1 MITTP
6 QVISILT
13 GLTTALMA
21 GLFYSYSCSVN
32 PGLAKLSDAEYLTAM
47 QSINRAI
54 LNPAFY
60 IAFFGAVVLLPL
72 NTYLNSDLYSNRFW
86 LSLSAS
92 VVYILGLTGVTIF
105 GNVPLNEM
113 LDKFVILD
121 ASVEEIKEMRK
132 TFELSWNRFHL
143 IRTIAVIVSLILFLF
158 SIIIMKPIRS

>member
-1 MITTP
+1 
-6 QVISILT
+6 
-13 GLTTALMA
+13 
-21 GLFYSYSCSVN
+21 VN

>member
-1 MITTP
+1 M
-6 QVISILT
+6 T
-13 GLTTALMA
+13 GLSTALMA

-32 PGLAKLSDAEYLTAM
+32 PGLSKLSDADYLTAM

-60 IAFFGAVVLLPL
+60 MVFFGAVILLPL
-72 NTYLNSDLYSNRFW
+72 NTYLNYDLYTNRFW

-92 VVYILGLTGVTIF
+92 VVYILGLVGVTIL

-113 LDKFVILD
+113 LDKFMILD

-132 TFELSWNRFHL
+132 NFELSWNRFHL
-143 IRTIAVIVSLILFLF
+143 IRTIAVVLSLILFLAF
-158 SIIIMKPIRS
+158 HNY